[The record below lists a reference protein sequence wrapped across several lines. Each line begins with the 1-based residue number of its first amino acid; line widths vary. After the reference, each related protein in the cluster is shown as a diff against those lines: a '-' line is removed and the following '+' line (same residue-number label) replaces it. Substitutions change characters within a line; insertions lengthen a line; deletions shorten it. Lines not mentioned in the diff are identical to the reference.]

1 METWALKNLRTLVTT
16 SAKETG
22 KGPERN
28 ILGDQISHQIST
40 KDMEIKSLLSL
51 RDALAPLDPQEG
63 VTMVAMELLLEA
75 PLEAPQ
81 KGAGEARLLILLFTV
96 LLTAHLEE
104 VEGVAE
110 ALQTD
115 LRVVVLIPLVVV
127 VDAPEEEGALLV
139 ALLMAL
145 LMALRVVV
153 ITPLVVGIDA
163 PEEKVVLLVGVA
175 ENRRGILAPLCMRT
189 LIPDYSPP

>member
-22 KGPERN
+22 KGPEQN
-28 ILGDQISHQIST
+28 ILGDQIS
-40 KDMEIKSLLSL
+40 KDTEIKSLRTLK
-51 RDALAPLDPQEG
+51 DALAPLDPQEG

-75 PLEAPQ
+75 PLEAPL
-81 KGAGEARLLILLFTV
+81 KGAGEVRLLILLFTV

-127 VDAPEEEGALLV
+127 VDAPEEEGALLE

-145 LMALRVVV
+145 LKALRVVI

-175 ENRRGILAPLCMRT
+175 EVRRGLLAPLCMRT
-189 LIPDYSPP
+189 LIPDDSPP

>member
-1 METWALKNLRTLVTT
+1 MTT

-22 KGPERN
+22 KGPEQN
-28 ILGDQISHQIST
+28 ILGDQIS
-40 KDMEIKSLLSL
+40 KDTEIKSLRTLK
-51 RDALAPLDPQEG
+51 DALAPLDPQEG

-75 PLEAPQ
+75 PLEAPL
-81 KGAGEARLLILLFTV
+81 KGAGEVRLLILLFTV

-127 VDAPEEEGALLV
+127 IDAPVEEGAPLV
-139 ALLMAL
+139 ALLR
-145 LMALRVVV
+145 ALRVVV

-163 PEEKVVLLVGVA
+163 PEEEVVLLVGVA
-175 ENRRGILAPLCMRT
+175 EDRRGLLAPLTMRT
-189 LIPDYSPP
+189 LIPDSPP